1 MPRLLT
7 LTASALAVAAIAP
20 TAAFGADNELRGHP
34 QMHQLNAST
43 VQVSFVTDTKLAK
56 GSRVVVAGYGA
67 ATKATANGRHGN
79 DYRYV
84 ARVDIRRAMT
94 PGAKYTVRFDLGGDE
109 TLARKVL
116 LRKRA

>member
-34 QMHQLNAST
+34 QMHQVNAST
-43 VQVSFVTDTKLAK
+43 VRVSFVTDTKLAK
-56 GSRVVVAGYGA
+56 GSRVIVAGYGT
-67 ATKATANGRHGN
+67 ATKATAHGRHGN

-84 ARVDIRRAMT
+84 AHVSIRRPMEVGT
-94 PGAKYTVRFDLGGDE
+94 KYTVRFALSGDG
-109 TLARKVL
+109 TVARKVL
-116 LRKRA
+116 LRAHS